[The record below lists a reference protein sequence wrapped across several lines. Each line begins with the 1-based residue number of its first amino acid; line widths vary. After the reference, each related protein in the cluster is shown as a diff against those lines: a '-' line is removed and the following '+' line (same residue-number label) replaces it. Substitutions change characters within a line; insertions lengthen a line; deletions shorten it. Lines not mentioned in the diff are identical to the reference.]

1 MLSKCIRL
9 MQKSVWH
16 HISSFSFFF
25 KDYERQLQDMEDSKE
40 RALEELTEYYDKK
53 LLEKQG
59 HLEQVQLQ
67 SFLGL
72 RKVYLQESI

>member
-1 MLSKCIRL
+1 MLSKCISFT
-9 MQKSVWH
+9 QKSVWH
-16 HISSFSFFF
+16 HVISCSLFF

-59 HLEQVQLQ
+59 HLEQVQL
-67 SFLGL
+67 
-72 RKVYLQESI
+72 